1 MKKTDKVY
9 LEEII
14 EVTKRICTR
23 LERINYNKTV
33 FSDEYN
39 RDAFIP
45 PLIQIGESVK
55 NLASLNPNLA
65 EEITNHRT
73 SSVISMRNMIAHEYL
88 NANTKV
94 IWSTIT
100 KDIPNLGIATAKV
113 LNKKFNTVYSEEY
126 NLYKSTKNKI
136 KLLEKND
143 KSNGFSR

>member
-1 MKKTDKVY
+1 MKKTDKGY

-14 EVTKRICTR
+14 EVTKTICNR

-55 NLASLNPNLA
+55 HLANLNPDLA
-65 EEITNHRT
+65 EEITNHRS

-88 NANTKV
+88 NVNTKV

-100 KDIPNLGIATAKV
+100 KDIPNLGIETVKA
-113 LNKKFNTVYSEEY
+113 LNEKFNTFYSEEY
-126 NLYKSTKNKI
+126 DLFKSTKNKV
-136 KLLEKND
+136 KLLQKNN
-143 KSNGFSR
+143 KSNGITR

>member
-1 MKKTDKVY
+1 MKKTDKGY

-14 EVTKRICTR
+14 DVTKTICTR

-55 NLASLNPNLA
+55 HLASLNPDLA

-73 SSVISMRNMIAHEYL
+73 SSVISMRNIIAHEYL
-88 NANTKV
+88 KANTKV
-94 IWSTIT
+94 IWNTVT
-100 KDIPNLGIATAKV
+100 KNIPDLGIATAKA
-113 LNKKFNTVYSEEY
+113 LSEKFNIVYSEEY
-126 NLYKSTKNKI
+126 ELYKSTKNKV
-136 KLLEKND
+136 KLLDRND
-143 KSNGFSR
+143 KFNGFSR

>member
-1 MKKTDKVY
+1 MKKTDKGY

-14 EVTKRICTR
+14 DVTKTICTR

-55 NLASLNPNLA
+55 HLASLNPDLA

-73 SSVISMRNMIAHEYL
+73 SSVISMRNIIAHEYL
-88 NANTKV
+88 KANTKV
-94 IWSTIT
+94 IWNTVT
-100 KDIPNLGIATAKV
+100 KNIPDLGIATAKA
-113 LNKKFNTVYSEEY
+113 LSEKFNIAYSEEY
-126 NLYKSTKNKI
+126 ELYKSTKNKV
-136 KLLEKND
+136 KLLDRND
-143 KSNGFSR
+143 KFNGFSR

>member
-39 RDAFIP
+39 RD
-45 PLIQIGESVK
+45 
-55 NLASLNPNLA
+55 
-65 EEITNHRT
+65 EITNHRT

-126 NLYKSTKNKI
+126 NLYKSTKNKV